1 MKDLSIKL
9 DNIKVAIFDFD
20 DTLAFH
26 KDRDFLKH
34 RSENEETYLNFYL
47 NAYLN
52 PETFYESI
60 ESCDKSDS
68 LYKLINFLRNNGS
81 KLYCLSGMRF
91 SFHLKAKQNFINKY
105 YGNDIEVISCYPQER
120 KIDAVKIIQKINN
133 CDLSE
138 ILFVDDIKDN
148 VDKLNNLGVSAFL
161 IDEVDS
167 SLAIKNDLCK
177 KNEA

>member
-1 MKDLSIKL
+1 MNDIDMNL

-20 DTLAFH
+20 DTLAIH

-52 PETFYESI
+52 PKTFYEDI
-60 ESCDKSDS
+60 ESCNKSDS
-68 LYKLINFLRNNGS
+68 LYKIINILRNNGS
-81 KLYCLSGMRF
+81 KLYCLTGMKF
-91 SFHLKAKQNFINKY
+91 SFHFKAKQNFIHSH
-105 YGNDIEVISCYPQER
+105 YGKDIEVIACYPQES
-120 KIDAVKIIQKINN
+120 KIDAVKIIQKANN

-148 VDKLNNLGVSAFL
+148 VDQLNNLGVYALS

-167 SLAIKNDLCK
+167 SLPIK
-177 KNEA
+177 